1 MEQQRSAG
9 GVVFRGVGSA
19 ARVLLIQDRFGRWT
33 FPKGHIEPGETAEQ
47 AAVREIREETGCA
60 GRIVAPLGQMSYRF
74 QTPLAPVE
82 KSVEFF
88 LVETESVDLR
98 PQPGEVEEARWVTV
112 DEALVQLG
120 YDNMLPILNR
130 AIAKMP

>member
-1 MEQQRSAG
+1 MERQRSAG
-9 GVVFRGVGSA
+9 GVVFRGAGAA

-33 FPKGHIEPGETAEQ
+33 FPKGHIEPGETAEE
-47 AAVREIREETGCA
+47 AALREIREETGCA

-74 QTPLAPVE
+74 QTPLSAVE

-88 LVETESVDLR
+88 LVEAETAELH
-98 PQPGEVEEARWVTV
+98 PQPGEVEDARWVSI

-120 YDNMLPILNR
+120 YDNMLPIINR